1 MTWAWVEQRPHPSAK
16 DAKNPLHILVGTD
29 LVTGEQTY
37 LAFITVI
44 KDDYDSTLYRAMVPR
59 VDANEPRN
67 QKMTKPADWYY
78 THDSLQEAKDY
89 CVAELVN
96 RRLT

>member
-1 MTWAWVEQRPHPSAK
+1 MSWTWIEQRPHANGPK
-16 DAKNPLHILVGTD
+16 DQKPLHILVGTN
-29 LVTGEQTY
+29 LTTGEQTY
-37 LAFITVI
+37 LAFITEI
-44 KDDYDSTLYRAMVPR
+44 QDDYNATLYRAMVPR

-78 THDSLQEAKDY
+78 THDSLQDAKDY

-96 RRLT
+96 RRLV

>member
-1 MTWAWVEQRPHPSAK
+1 MSWTWILQNPHPSASN
-16 DAKNPLHILVGTD
+16 AHPLHILVGTD

-37 LAFITVI
+37 LAFITVVL
-44 KDDYDSTLYRAMVPR
+44 DSLGYHEYRAMVPR
-59 VDANEPRN
+59 VKVQPRG
-67 QKMTKPADWYY
+67 KMTKPADYHY

>member
-1 MTWAWVEQRPHPSAK
+1 MSWAWIEQRPHAAGPK
-16 DAKNPLHILVGTD
+16 DAKPLHILVGTD
-29 LVTGEQTY
+29 LTTGEQTY

-44 KDDYDSTLYRAMVPR
+44 KDDYNSTLYRAMVPR
-59 VDANEPRN
+59 VEHQPHNT
-67 QKMTKPADWYY
+67 KMTKPADWYY